1 MVRTLAPMTENLVVS
16 VPEDELKALLEAEPD
31 LSDVE
36 FVLWDAKTPPPRTSF
51 DITVMPY
58 LAPPE
63 ILGIL
68 DGVPTRLVQWQAIG
82 VDDVGGHLPD
92 GVVFANA
99 TTVHEAATAELAVG
113 LALAAQRRIADAV
126 RNADKHQWLP
136 DFQPSLADR
145 RVLLVGYGGVAKALE
160 SRLAPFEVEL
170 VRVASSTRTEQNDA
184 GQDVAVH
191 GTDELKDLLP
201 DADITIITLPLN
213 DATEDLFDADMIA
226 AMPGDSLLVNVGRGG
241 VVDTDALV
249 DALNAGTI
257 RAALDVVNPE
267 PLPQDHPLWDC
278 PNLLI
283 TPHNGG
289 DTSARLPRI
298 AKLVHRQIDALREG
312 REPEN
317 LLS

>member
-1 MVRTLAPMTENLVVS
+1 MTENLVVS
-16 VPEDELKALLEAEPD
+16 VPEEELKALLEAKPD

-36 FVLWDAKTPPPRTSF
+36 FVVWDAKSPPPQPGF

-82 VDDVGGHLPD
+82 VDDVGEYLPD
-92 GVVFANA
+92 GVPFANA
-99 TTVHEAATAELAVG
+99 TTVHEASTAELAVG
-113 LALAAQRRIADAV
+113 LALAAQRGIPEAV
-126 RNADKHQWLP
+126 RNADSHQWVP

-145 RVLLVGYGGVAKALE
+145 KVLLVGYGGVAKALE
-160 SRLAPFEVEL
+160 SRLAPFEVDL
-170 VRVASSTRTEQNDA
+170 IRVASSARTEKNDA
-184 GQDVAVH
+184 GQEVAVH
-191 GTDELKDLLP
+191 GTDELKGMLP
-201 DADITIITLPLN
+201 DVDITIITLPLN

-226 AMPGDSLLVNVGRGG
+226 AMADGSLLVNVGRGG

-249 DALNAGTI
+249 DALNTRTI

-267 PLPQDHPLWDC
+267 PLPEDHPLWDC
-278 PNLLI
+278 PNVLI

-317 LLS
+317 LLT